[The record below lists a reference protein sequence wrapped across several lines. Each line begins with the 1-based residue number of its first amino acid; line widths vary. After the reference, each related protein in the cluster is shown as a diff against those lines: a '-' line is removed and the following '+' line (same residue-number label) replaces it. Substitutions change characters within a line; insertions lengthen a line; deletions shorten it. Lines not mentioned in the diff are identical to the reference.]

1 LVLELAPQCGD
12 ILETGVVASI
22 ADDVWRLE
30 TSPLYIESA
39 FARLSISLLTPL
51 SIAPFRPLA
60 AANSCGA
67 PNFSS
72 FIFEKKAELP
82 QHATSNPHRS
92 THIAQHFLC
101 KNIATQHALP
111 SQGAAASAEIEGAG
125 KAKRTQRALRQWVK
139 TNTERQRGGGK
150 EKKGGEREELRAAS
164 APVT

>member
-1 LVLELAPQCGD
+1 LKVLSRGFPFLFC
-12 ILETGVVASI
+12 LH
-22 ADDVWRLE
+22 
-30 TSPLYIESA
+30 
-39 FARLSISLLTPL
+39 SLLLPSVL
-51 SIAPFRPLA
+51 SLRQIA
-60 AANSCGA
+60 AAFPICLLL
-67 PNFSS
+67 FLK
-72 FIFEKKAELP
+72 KKAELP

-125 KAKRTQRALRQWVK
+125 KAKQTQRALRQWVK